1 MLAKIVALAL
11 IIPDS
16 MSICSKQLVG
26 CLLDFGLPVLDH
38 KPTVFL
44 GMCRFDYPVCPA
56 ARQDPRLGEEALA
69 MDLESNASELQYTK
83 EKTWFKGDQTTT
95 RKWNPESC
103 SSLAFGM
110 WSVDRNV
117 VETRRQVKPCARL
130 PPGQLDGFW
139 MVLTMGSGDVEWFQR
154 FDGTG
159 TPDALFGV
167 HINHTLEIVPSTVNP
182 FKKTRC
188 TLSCFAPPYIHSIS
202 TTFPSQSLI
211 RVMAR

>member
-1 MLAKIVALAL
+1 
-11 IIPDS
+11 

-56 ARQDPRLGEEALA
+56 ARQDLRLGEEALA

-130 PPGQLDGFW
+130 PPRSVGWFLDGPHHGIGGRRVVSKVRWHWHPRCPFW
-139 MVLTMGSGDVEWFQR
+139 SPYKTHFGDCAIYCQSIQKDSLHFVMLCPSLYTFN
-154 FDGTG
+154 
-159 TPDALFGV
+159 
-167 HINHTLEIVPSTVNP
+167 INHLPI
-182 FKKTRC
+182 
-188 TLSCFAPPYIHSIS
+188 SIS
-202 TTFPSQSLI
+202 HPCDGPLSS
-211 RVMAR
+211 